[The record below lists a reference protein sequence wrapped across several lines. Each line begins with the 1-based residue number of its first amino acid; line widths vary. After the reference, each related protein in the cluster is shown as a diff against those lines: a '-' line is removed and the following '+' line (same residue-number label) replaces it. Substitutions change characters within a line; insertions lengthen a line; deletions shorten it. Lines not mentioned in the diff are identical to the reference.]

1 MKQIVDN
8 IVKGCFYWFE
18 MIKEQ
23 YLCLVGL
30 EGVIFVGSFE
40 VVVYKIIGF
49 VEVFE
54 LDCFMLYLLVGFMF
68 YKDVLNVI
76 KFYGKEVVLI
86 V

>member
-1 MKQIVDN
+1 M
-8 IVKGCFYWFE
+8 
-18 MIKEQ
+18 
-23 YLCLVGL
+23 
-30 EGVIFVGSFE
+30 
-40 VVVYKIIGF
+40 VVYKIIGF